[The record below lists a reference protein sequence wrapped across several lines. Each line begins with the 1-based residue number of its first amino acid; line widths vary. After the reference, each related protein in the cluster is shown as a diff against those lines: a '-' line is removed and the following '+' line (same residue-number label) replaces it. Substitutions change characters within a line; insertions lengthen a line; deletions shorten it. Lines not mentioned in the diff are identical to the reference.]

1 MKPMLSLFLFFAI
14 ITSTQLKAGI
24 VLQYSGGYTSYTN
37 DYDELNF
44 SRMLNAFYLGAS
56 LGRKTRFMIGPS
68 YTMWN
73 QAHTNSAGNDS
84 EMSMTEFGATALIYL
99 SKAKTW
105 KVTATYCMSV
115 NGERKVGATE
125 EILKGSAMRFG
136 FGYHAPITDTFA
148 LGINLAYQITSL
160 TSSITNNNE
169 TEIDE
174 TYTQM
179 LPMLELAW
187 RY

>member
-1 MKPMLSLFLFFAI
+1 MALP
-14 ITSTQLKAGI
+14 TSSKAGL
-24 VLQYSGGYTSYTN
+24 VLQYSGGYTSYDN
-37 DYDELNF
+37 DNDELQF
-44 SRMLNAFYLGAS
+44 SRMLNAFFLGAS
-56 LGRKTRFMIGPS
+56 VGRKTRFLIGPS

-73 QAHTNSAGNDS
+73 QSHQNSDAAES
-84 EMSMTEFGATALIYL
+84 LMSMTEFGATALIYL
-99 SKAKTW
+99 TKAQTW
-105 KVTATYCMSV
+105 KVEATYCMSV
-115 NGERKVGATE
+115 NGKRKLGETE

-148 LGINLAYQITSL
+148 IGLNLAYQITTLS
-160 TSSITNNNE
+160 SSIVENNE
-169 TEIDE
+169 TEIDQ